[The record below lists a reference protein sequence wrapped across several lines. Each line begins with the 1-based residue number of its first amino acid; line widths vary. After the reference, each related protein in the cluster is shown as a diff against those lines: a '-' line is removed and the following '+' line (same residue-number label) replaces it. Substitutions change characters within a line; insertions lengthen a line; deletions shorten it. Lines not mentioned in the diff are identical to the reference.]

1 MIRLKNNLKMIELL
15 IITIFYCY
23 INKDYAEMQ
32 SEVESFCEQEP
43 ESKVLTFLKE
53 NKEIILCLFSYWF
66 WV

>member
-43 ESKVLTFLKE
+43 ESKVLTFLK
-53 NKEIILCLFSYWF
+53 KIKK
-66 WV
+66 